1 MVKIVVLAHKSY
13 VYDHLERRIAI
24 QIQLELS
31 SDRKKYQGFAEIEK
45 NESFEMVLERLK
57 KKARCIPS
65 YRRLC
70 IYLVDSDRPTLVENA
85 RNVL

>member
-13 VYDHLERRIAI
+13 VYDHLERRIAV

-31 SDRKKYQGFAEIEK
+31 SDRKKYQYFTEIEK
-45 NESFEMVLERLK
+45 NESFEIVLERLK
-57 KKARCIPS
+57 KKARYIPS

-70 IYLVDSDRPTLVENA
+70 VYLVDSDRPTLVENA